1 MRNKEKFKNNN
12 RAAELRVMMLRI
24 KTPCLLGND

>member
-1 MRNKEKFKNNN
+1 MQNKEKFKNNN
-12 RAAELRVMMLRI
+12 RAAELRVMLRI